1 MIATVSEDATCKVW
15 PSYKLQGK
23 NKVVETLKGHTGK
36 NIRSLACLNGLIA
49 TGGDDGAVKI
59 QNVK

>member
-1 MIATVSEDATCKVW
+1 MLATVSEDATCKVW
-15 PSYKLQGK
+15 SSYKEDSKQGERA
-23 NKVVETLKGHTGK
+23 VETLKGHTGK

-59 QNVK
+59 